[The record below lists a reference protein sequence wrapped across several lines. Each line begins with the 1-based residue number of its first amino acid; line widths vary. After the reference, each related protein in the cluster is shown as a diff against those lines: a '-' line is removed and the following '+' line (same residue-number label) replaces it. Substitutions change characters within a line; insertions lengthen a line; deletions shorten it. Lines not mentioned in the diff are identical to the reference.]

1 MARRTDILFQR
12 GPVIRDLTVPEQE
25 VLLRPARL
33 RQPRWIG
40 RWLRRLYGTAL
51 VAWTLGL
58 AAATSG
64 FLHNGGARSNA
75 APEAFV
81 PGEIVLP
88 LPELALPIWADR
100 FREPGPRSPR
110 SQP

>member
-1 MARRTDILFQR
+1 MARRPDHLFHR
-12 GPVIRDLTVPEQE
+12 GPVIRDLTVPEEE

-33 RQPRWIG
+33 RQRRRAGRWI
-40 RWLRRLYGTAL
+40 RRLYGTAL

-58 AAATSG
+58 AVATSG

-75 APEAFV
+75 ASEAVV

-88 LPELALPIWADR
+88 LPEPALPVWADR
-100 FREPGPRSPR
+100 FREGGPR
-110 SQP
+110 